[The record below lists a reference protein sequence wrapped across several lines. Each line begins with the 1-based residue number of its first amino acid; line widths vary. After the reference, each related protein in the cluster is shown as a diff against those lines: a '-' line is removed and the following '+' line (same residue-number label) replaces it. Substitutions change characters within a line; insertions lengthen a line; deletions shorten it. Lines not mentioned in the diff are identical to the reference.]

1 MIDLVKLS
9 SEICV
14 SDIGGFV
21 GFSCNIM
28 IVYPLSLTY
37 WTIAAI
43 SCGASLIS
51 NENWMV
57 LWWSWEA
64 VCRSMQ
70 KLQDIVLDHDIE
82 LTLVSSSGAFRD
94 RNSAPLGTVKH
105 RRRRQRKRNLWAWRQ
120 KKSGGNSA
128 TAMLLLFVM
137 MMTMMIMLG
146 DPDEDLDGG
155 DGDGKVY

>member
-1 MIDLVKLS
+1 MHRGNPPSFTVIDLVSYFLKF
-9 SEICV
+9 V

-21 GFSCNIM
+21 GFHVSCNRM
-28 IVYPLSLTY
+28 IIYSLSLTY
-37 WTIAAI
+37 GTIAAI

-57 LWWSWEA
+57 SREA

-70 KLQDIVLDHDIE
+70 KLQDVVLDHDIE

-105 RRRRQRKRNLWAWRQ
+105 RRRRQRKRNL
-120 KKSGGNSA
+120 
-128 TAMLLLFVM
+128 
-137 MMTMMIMLG
+137 
-146 DPDEDLDGG
+146 
-155 DGDGKVY
+155 